1 MNLKK
6 YLQVVVKTHSGFT
19 FTNPLK
25 LSEAHFVSQLAQENE
40 SLKVFLVECTPK
52 AYKTIFG

>member
-1 MNLKK
+1 MTLKK
-6 YLQVVVKTHSGFT
+6 YLQVVVKTHSGVT

-40 SLKVFLVECTPK
+40 SLKVNIVECTPTQ
-52 AYKTIFG
+52 YKLIFG